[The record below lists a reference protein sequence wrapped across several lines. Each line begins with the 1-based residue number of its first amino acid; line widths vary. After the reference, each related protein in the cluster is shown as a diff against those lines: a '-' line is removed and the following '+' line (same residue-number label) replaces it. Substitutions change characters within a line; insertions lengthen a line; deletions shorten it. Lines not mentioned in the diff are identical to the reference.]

1 MRRTTLLFAFAAL
14 AATSCSLQ
22 LDSQYGL
29 RWNRRLP
36 SPTQNSE
43 HPFNLEETNTNEY
56 HDAVTEVNPLSSTQI
71 ATLSASSI
79 DLELND
85 ERYQTDQIDAL
96 EMVLQPSTTKKVVDE
111 NFAHYTQR
119 IATRETSR
127 DSTQFGPEYYWGF
140 KLLVFFAGIIA
151 MIGAILLVIGWA
163 ISEYATLY
171 GGILLGVGGLGLI
184 ALGIWWLLY
193 S

>member
-43 HPFNLEETNTNEY
+43 HPFNLKGTNTNGY
-56 HDAVTEVNPLSSTQI
+56 HDVVTEVNPLNSTQI

-127 DSTQFGPEYYWGF
+127 ESTQFGPEYYWGF